1 MLTLLACT
9 ARAMRSLPCY
19 SLHEVEG
26 LRLAE
31 CLQGH
36 LANRQV
42 TPQVGQLD
50 GKLRV
55 ELQLI
60 AAYRTQQQ
68 YAAVMPL
75 PVASQ
80 VAHQVQRGPIHPVQ
94 VIQQ

>member
-9 ARAMRSLPCY
+9 ARAIRSLACDG
-19 SLHEVEG
+19 LHEVEG

-31 CLQGH
+31 RPQRH
-36 LANRQV
+36 LADRQG

-68 YAAVMPL
+68 HAAVMPL

-80 VAHQVQRGPIHPVQ
+80 VAHQVERGPIHPVQ